1 MDDFIMDV
9 QDTIMLDA
17 EDSEDAA
24 AVQEE
29 SCSNENNLDTEMV
42 DAFLMAS
49 PPMSSTTFLL
59 LPASSCSSS
68 SSDCSDA
75 EIISVSSTYNK
86 LLESEKSEE
95 AGDSESRE
103 SRSTELLLQ
112 VAAPA
117 AAVVAESYDLSCCS
131 AAIPRAAAAPYKR
144 FLAPKQLRAD
154 ARAVSGAA
162 ATEPD
167 LLHLPESPPSCHHQ
181 RVEENNC
188 TGKSG
193 SVAARVWS
201 SEKLLLRSDAGGCGL
216 CRLLERAEIQL
227 QKLKNVCG
235 IRSSMTRRCCVC
247 SDSPQEPQE
256 EVQQQQV
263 GRLRLMRSS
272 SSAHDD
278 HKLGLT
284 ILSELKDNSAKLKL
298 LVSALDNSLN
308 KLGILQQQ
316 LQENDD
322 DDDVVADGSEK
333 TKREEALEGSLQGAA
348 AAAAIS
354 TVVPPPPPTQD
365 HDQQPPKNTLTNG
378 TSTITQDSISSSCNN
393 VADEE
398 EEVPTSSSPTAA
410 AGNLEDSDE
419 LDNVCC
425 SICSHQRSSEDSCT
439 KRVTCIVATAGG
451 HHMESNKI
459 QSLNYLQAVNA

>member
-1 MDDFIMDV
+1 
-9 QDTIMLDA
+9 MLDA

-24 AVQEE
+24 AAQEE
-29 SCSNENNLDTEMV
+29 SCSNENNVDTEMV

-49 PPMSSTTFLL
+49 PAMSSTTFLL

-103 SRSTELLLQ
+103 SSSTELLLQ

-117 AAVVAESYDLSCCS
+117 AAAVAKSYDLSCCC

-144 FLAPKQLRAD
+144 FLAPKQLRKD
-154 ARAVSGAA
+154 PRAVSGGA

-167 LLHLPESPPSCHHQ
+167 LLHVRESLASCDHQ
-181 RVEENNC
+181 QVEENNC
-188 TGKSG
+188 TGKSS

-201 SEKLLLRSDAGGCGL
+201 SEELLLRSDSGGCGL

-227 QKLKNVCG
+227 KKLKDVCG
-235 IRSSMTRRCCVC
+235 IRSSMTRRCCKF
-247 SDSPQEPQE
+247 SDSQELE

-272 SSAHDD
+272 SSVHDD

-284 ILSELKDNSAKLKL
+284 ILSELKDDSAKLKL

-308 KLGILQQQ
+308 KLGILQQR
-316 LQENDD
+316 LQEDD
-322 DDDVVADGSEK
+322 DDDVVADRSEK
-333 TKREEALEGSLQGAA
+333 TKREEALQGSLQGAA

-354 TVVPPPPPTQD
+354 TVVPPPPTQD
-365 HDQQPPKNTLTNG
+365 HDQQRPKNTLTNG

-393 VADEE
+393 VAD

-425 SICSHQRSSEDSCT
+425 SICSHQRSSEDPCT

>member
-1 MDDFIMDV
+1 
-9 QDTIMLDA
+9 
-17 EDSEDAA
+17 
-24 AVQEE
+24 
-29 SCSNENNLDTEMV
+29 
-42 DAFLMAS
+42 
-49 PPMSSTTFLL
+49 
-59 LPASSCSSS
+59 
-68 SSDCSDA
+68 
-75 EIISVSSTYNK
+75 
-86 LLESEKSEE
+86 
-95 AGDSESRE
+95 
-103 SRSTELLLQ
+103 
-112 VAAPA
+112 
-117 AAVVAESYDLSCCS
+117 
-131 AAIPRAAAAPYKR
+131 
-144 FLAPKQLRAD
+144 
-154 ARAVSGAA
+154 
-162 ATEPD
+162 
-167 LLHLPESPPSCHHQ
+167 
-181 RVEENNC
+181 
-188 TGKSG
+188 
-193 SVAARVWS
+193 
-201 SEKLLLRSDAGGCGL
+201 
-216 CRLLERAEIQL
+216 
-227 QKLKNVCG
+227 
-235 IRSSMTRRCCVC
+235 VC

>member
-29 SCSNENNLDTEMV
+29 SCSNENNFDTEMV

-59 LPASSCSSS
+59 LAASSCSSS

-95 AGDSESRE
+95 AEDSESRE

-117 AAVVAESYDLSCCS
+117 AAAAVAESYDLSCCC

-154 ARAVSGAA
+154 PRAVSGAA

-167 LLHLPESPPSCHHQ
+167 LLHLPESPASCDHQ
-181 RVEENNC
+181 QVEDNNC

-201 SEKLLLRSDAGGCGL
+201 SEELLLRSDSGGCGL

-227 QKLKNVCG
+227 KKLKDVCG
-235 IRSSMTRRCCVC
+235 IRSSMTRRCCKC
-247 SDSPQEPQE
+247 SDSPQELQE

-284 ILSELKDNSAKLKL
+284 ILSELKDDSAKLKL
-298 LVSALDNSLN
+298 LLSALDNSLN

-316 LQENDD
+316 LQEDD
-322 DDDVVADGSEK
+322 DDDNVVADGSEK
-333 TKREEALEGSLQGAA
+333 TKREEALQGSLQGAA
-348 AAAAIS
+348 ASAAIS
-354 TVVPPPPPTQD
+354 TVVPLPPTQD

-393 VADEE
+393 LSDEE

-410 AGNLEDSDE
+410 GNLGDSDE

-425 SICSHQRSSEDSCT
+425 SISSHQRSSEDACT

>member
-1 MDDFIMDV
+1 MDV

-29 SCSNENNLDTEMV
+29 SCSNEKNLDIEMV

-59 LPASSCSSS
+59 LPASSCSS

-117 AAVVAESYDLSCCS
+117 VAAVAESYDLSCCC

-154 ARAVSGAA
+154 PRAVSGAA

-167 LLHLPESPPSCHHQ
+167 LLHLPESPRSCDHQ
-181 RVEENNC
+181 QVEENNC

-227 QKLKNVCG
+227 NKLKNVCG
-235 IRSSMTRRCCVC
+235 IRSSMTRRCCKC
-247 SDSPQEPQE
+247 SDSPQELQE

-272 SSAHDD
+272 SSSAHDD

-284 ILSELKDNSAKLKL
+284 ILNELKDDSAKLKL

-316 LQENDD
+316 LQEDDD

-333 TKREEALEGSLQGAA
+333 TKREEGSLQGAA

-354 TVVPPPPPTQD
+354 TVVPPPPTQD

-398 EEVPTSSSPTAA
+398 EEAPTSSSPAA

>member
-24 AVQEE
+24 AAQEE
-29 SCSNENNLDTEMV
+29 SCSNENNVDTEMV

-117 AAVVAESYDLSCCS
+117 TAAVAESYDLSCCC

-144 FLAPKQLRAD
+144 FLAPKQLRTD
-154 ARAVSGAA
+154 PRAVSGGA

-167 LLHLPESPPSCHHQ
+167 LLHVRESPASCDHQ
-181 RVEENNC
+181 QVEENNC
-188 TGKSG
+188 TGKSS

-201 SEKLLLRSDAGGCGL
+201 SEELLLRSDSGGCGL

-227 QKLKNVCG
+227 KKLKDVCG
-235 IRSSMTRRCCVC
+235 IRSSMTRRCCKF
-247 SDSPQEPQE
+247 SDSPQELQE

-272 SSAHDD
+272 SSVHDD

-284 ILSELKDNSAKLKL
+284 ILSELKDDSAKLKL

-308 KLGILQQQ
+308 KLGILQQR
-316 LQENDD
+316 LQEDDD
-322 DDDVVADGSEK
+322 DDDVVADRSEK
-333 TKREEALEGSLQGAA
+333 TQREEALQGSLQGAA

-354 TVVPPPPPTQD
+354 TVVPPPPTQD

-398 EEVPTSSSPTAA
+398 EVPTSSSSPTAA

-419 LDNVCC
+419 LDNV
-425 SICSHQRSSEDSCT
+425 CSHQRSSEDSCT